1 MMFNVRMKKE
11 REQVLGRLNAE
22 IQLRHEMS
30 LASERMEMYDLLDQ
44 AEGRG
49 DDYRKGFQDG
59 FWSSRTL
66 HQKYKT
72 W

>member
-1 MMFNVRMKKE
+1 MFSAKTKRE
-11 REQVLGRLNAE
+11 RDQVLGRLNAE
-22 IQLRHEMS
+22 IQLRHEMR

-44 AEGRG
+44 EECRG

-59 FWSSRTL
+59 FGASRVL
-66 HQKYKT
+66 QQKYKT

>member
-1 MMFNVRMKKE
+1 MFNARMKKE

-22 IQLRHEMS
+22 IQLRHEMG

-44 AEGRG
+44 AECRG

-59 FWSSRTL
+59 FWASRTL